1 MLGGEARRGLG
12 AAPCDCG
19 RRQLL
24 YYMVN
29 NDPVAVGHK
38 RQMEELHQF
47 VEAKHLPPDLAGRVV
62 RHFEFQYQKAV
73 ENRASA
79 SVELPRPARA
89 RRARGLEGWGVEG
102 RIVGFGTCFL
112 GLRFFCDPRPSV
124 AVLWHV

>member
-89 RRARGLEGWGVEG
+89 RRLRGGGGGAWRAEWLGSG
-102 RIVGFGTCFL
+102 RAF
-112 GLRFFCDPRPSV
+112 SV
-124 AVLWHV
+124 